1 MQIRSI
7 SDLDIPAL
15 LTIEELSQ
23 TVPWSEAAFKRCW
36 EANYPGWLI
45 EVEDKI
51 VGFVILSM
59 ASGECH
65 ILNLCVHPD
74 SQRRGYG
81 LMLMQH
87 ALESAKLQGAGIV
100 YLEVRRSNTN
110 AIQLY
115 RKMNFKHI
123 ADRRNY
129 YPVTPQGPE
138 DALVFARDLGIE

>member
-1 MQIRSI
+1 MSIRSI

-15 LTIEELSQ
+15 LAVEESSQ
-23 TVPWSEAAFKRCW
+23 PVPWSEDAFKRCW
-36 EANYPGWLI
+36 EANYPAWVM
-45 EVEDKI
+45 EDDDKI
-51 VGFVILSM
+51 VAFVIISL

-65 ILNLCVHPD
+65 VLNLCVHPD
-74 SQRRGYG
+74 YQRRGHG
-81 LMLMQH
+81 KALLIH
-87 ALESAKLQGAGIV
+87 ALHVAKLQGAGIV

-110 AIQLY
+110 AIELY

-129 YPVTPQGPE
+129 YPHTPKGPE